1 LASTSICFDLSVFE
15 LFATLSIGG
24 KVILAKNALQ
34 LPELPNRNEITLI
47 NTVPS
52 AAASL
57 VSMNAI
63 PENVQV
69 INLCGEALTLDL
81 ARKLYEVE
89 TVKSVFNL
97 YGPSEDT
104 TYSTVAFVDRESQR
118 APSIGIPIANTQVY
132 LLDKEL
138 QPVPIGISGEL
149 YIGGDGLARGYQ
161 GRGDLTAE
169 RFVPDPFSSISGS
182 RLYRTGD
189 LARFLP
195 SGDIDF
201 LGRIDHQVKI
211 RGFRIELHE
220 VEAALLAHPLISD
233 AAVISVKTDY
243 LNNRL
248 AAFFVATDASLTAAD
263 LRGFLS
269 DRLPHYMIPASFAV
283 LEQLPLTPNG
293 KLDRSRLAA
302 LAAEPEPASIYT
314 PARTEA
320 ELLLAGIWQEALH
333 LERVGI
339 TDNFFELGGDSI
351 ISIQIVARARRAGL
365 VITPR
370 QMFQHQTI
378 AELARVAGRAG
389 QTQPREQDA
398 TQVEG
403 EAALTPIQEWFF
415 EQEIEQRSHFNQS
428 VLLRLEREVD
438 VQVM

>member
-1 LASTSICFDLSVFE
+1 S
-15 LFATLSIGG
+15 
-24 KVILAKNALQ
+24 
-34 LPELPNRNEITLI
+34 
-47 NTVPS
+47 
-52 AAASL
+52 
-57 VSMNAI
+57 
-63 PENVQV
+63 
-69 INLCGEALTLDL
+69 
-81 ARKLYEVE
+81 
-89 TVKSVFNL
+89 VKSVFNL

-132 LLDKEL
+132 LLDKEM
-138 QPVPIGISGEL
+138 QPVPIGIPGEL
-149 YIGGDGLARGYQ
+149 YIGGQGLARGYK

-169 RFVPDPFSSISGS
+169 RFIPDPFTSISGS

-195 SGDIDF
+195 TGQIDF

-211 RGFRIELHE
+211 RGFRIELQE

-248 AAFFVATDASLTAAD
+248 AAFFVAAEASLTAAE

-269 DRLPHYMIPASFAV
+269 ERLPDYMIPASFAV

-302 LAAEPEPASIYT
+302 LAAEPEPASIFT

-351 ISIQIVARARRAGL
+351 ISI
-365 VITPR
+365 
-370 QMFQHQTI
+370 
-378 AELARVAGRAG
+378 
-389 QTQPREQDA
+389 
-398 TQVEG
+398 
-403 EAALTPIQEWFF
+403 
-415 EQEIEQRSHFNQS
+415 
-428 VLLRLEREVD
+428 
-438 VQVM
+438 